1 MKKIAL
7 LGIFFVLCAC
17 RARTISQD
25 VAEPAYNVSEFNQT
39 YTIPEEYLYRYDISV
54 KAMGDDYVVYEYAD
68 VRIDEV
74 ATLASAF
81 CFETNPG
88 KKAYLRD
95 IYMHKN
101 HRRRATF
108 DCVDLATQ

>member
-7 LGIFFVLCAC
+7 LGILLVLCAC
-17 RARTISQD
+17 RARTMRQD
-25 VAEPAYNVSEFNQT
+25 VAEPAYDVPEVAQA
-39 YTIPEEYLYRYDISV
+39 YTIPEEDLYRYDISV

-68 VRIDEV
+68 VRIDRV

-101 HRRRATF
+101 RRRRATF

>member
-7 LGIFFVLCAC
+7 FGILLVLCAC
-17 RARTISQD
+17 RTRTIAQD
-25 VAEPAYNVSEFNQT
+25 VAEPIYDAPEADQT
-39 YTIPEEYLYRYDISV
+39 YVMPEEDLYRYNISV
-54 KAMGDDYVVYEYAD
+54 KAMGDDYVVFEYAD
-68 VRIDEV
+68 VRIDRV
-74 ATLASAF
+74 ATLASAY

-101 HRRRATF
+101 RKRRATF

>member
-7 LGIFFVLCAC
+7 LGILLALCAC
-17 RARTISQD
+17 RARTIRQE
-25 VAEPAYNVSEFNQT
+25 VAEPAYDVPETAQT
-39 YTIPEEYLYRYDISV
+39 YVMPEEDLYRYNISV
-54 KAMGDDYVVYEYAD
+54 KAMGDDYIVYEYAD
-68 VRIDEV
+68 VRIDRV

-101 HRRRATF
+101 RKRRATF

>member
-7 LGIFFVLCAC
+7 LGLLFVLCAC
-17 RARTISQD
+17 RTRTIRQE
-25 VAEPAYNVSEFNQT
+25 VAEPAYDVPETAQT
-39 YTIPEEYLYRYDISV
+39 YVMPEEDLYRYNISV
-54 KAMGDDYVVYEYAD
+54 KAMGDDYIVYEYAD
-68 VRIDEV
+68 VRIDRV

-101 HRRRATF
+101 RKRRATF